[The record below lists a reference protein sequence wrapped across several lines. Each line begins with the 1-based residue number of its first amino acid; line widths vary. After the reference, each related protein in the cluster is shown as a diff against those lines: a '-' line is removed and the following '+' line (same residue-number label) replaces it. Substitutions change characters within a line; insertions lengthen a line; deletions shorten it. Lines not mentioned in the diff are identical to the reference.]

1 MNAGISIERMASS
14 MSKFD
19 SEVRAPSIAF
29 KEAKRYTPDHEYMF
43 KMVFQALAIGFAVWI
58 ALLFMCPL
66 IDEMMPRHAAAG
78 AGASVLIILIINY
91 VMQWRNELLW
101 MTEEIMGHD
110 IDGDGYQG
118 QPPPVHEFNYRQSE
132 RTAWR
137 ARLPAPE
144 PVIRDWARAALT
156 GGDSLSYA
164 AWQKR
169 FSTRPNYGDGVERYR
184 KFRQALVQAGWALE
198 QGTHSITLT
207 ERGEEALEEW
217 LVQNPDPVPLLEE

>member
-1 MNAGISIERMASS
+1 M
-14 MSKFD
+14 KFD
-19 SEVRAPSIAF
+19 QDVKAPSIAF
-29 KEAKRYTPDHEYMF
+29 KEATRSTPEYLGQML
-43 KMVFQALAIGFAVWI
+43 VIV
-58 ALLFMCPL
+58 PL
-66 IDEMMPRHAAAG
+66 SLG
-78 AGASVLIILIINY
+78 VGLVVLIGMWFICLGLGWTKTDAL
-91 VMQWRNELLW
+91 VMAGITMIGCVLFSFWRMWADKLY
-101 MTEEIMGHD
+101 MAVEEIIGHD
-110 IDGDGYQG
+110 LDGDGYIG
-118 QPPPVHEFNYRQSE
+118 APPVHEFNYRQSE

-217 LVQNPDPVPLLEE
+217 LVQNPDPVPRLEE